1 LWNGERNPLYF
12 IKIKFI
18 LQLMPDVILGID
30 PGSRHTGYAILTKL
44 EGKLVA
50 QRCDVLNMAHM
61 DDHADRLQY
70 IFDEISNII
79 ASFEPTS
86 CAVETPVYGVDPL
99 AMLKLGRAQ
108 AAAMLA
114 ITNNDIG
121 VTEYYP
127 KQVKKSITGNG
138 NASKKQVAFML
149 RKTVSLPKEK
159 LSKDATDALAVAWCH
174 LMKQNSFQQQAP
186 KSKKKRHQNNS
197 KSSWAD
203 FVANNPDRI
212 K

>member
-1 LWNGERNPLYF
+1 MSD
-12 IKIKFI
+12 I
-18 LQLMPDVILGID
+18 ILGID
-30 PGSRHTGYAILTKL
+30 PGSRSTGYAVLTKEKGQL
-44 EGKLVA
+44 KAL
-50 QRCDVLNMAHM
+50 RCNTLTMADM

-70 IFDEISNII
+70 IFEKISKIV
-79 ASFEPTS
+79 ASNSPTS

-114 ITNNDIG
+114 ITDNDLP

-138 NASKKQVAFML
+138 NASKEQVAFML
-149 RKTVSLPKEK
+149 EKTVLLPDEK
-159 LSKDATDALAVAWCH
+159 LSNDATDALAIAWCH
-174 LMKQNSFQQQAP
+174 IMKKDGIQGQSTSGN
-186 KSKKKRHQNNS
+186 KRHQNNS
-197 KSSWAD
+197 NSSWEN
-203 FVANNPDRI
+203 FVANNPDRV